1 MMNNEVY
8 DYREAVKDDILE
20 ALNNGD
26 YDYILNDDE
35 YKDENGALVTDD
47 NLYNALYDA
56 MWIDDSITGNAS
68 GSYTFNTYKAESYLC
83 HNLDLLADACDYF
96 GSNTDIL
103 KDGAEAC
110 DVTIRCLLL
119 GECLSEVLETYS
131 F

>member
-1 MMNNEVY
+1 MTY
-8 DYREAVKDDILE
+8 DYREAVKADILE

-35 YKDENGALVTDD
+35 YKDENGALVADD
-47 NLYNALYDA
+47 NLYQALYDE
-56 MWIDDSITGNAS
+56 MWIDDSITGNGS
-68 GSYTFNTYKAESYLC
+68 GSYTFNTYKAESNLC

-110 DVTIRCLLL
+110 DVTIRCMLL
-119 GECLSEVLETYS
+119 GECLSEALEIYS